1 MAYKSGLAKSVKN
14 KFILGILIKME
25 LIEIYATIKEGHE
38 TEFYQTMESLE
49 KLVKKYC
56 RGFEL
61 KITEGKNVL
70 LLISFN
76 EKKELEKNFYNE
88 EFCILKGSLRSICAD
103 VVTKI
108 NNIYSK

>member
-1 MAYKSGLAKSVKN
+1 
-14 KFILGILIKME
+14 ME
-25 LIEIYATIKEGHE
+25 LIEIYSIIKEGHE

-56 RGFEL
+56 KGFEL
-61 KITEGKNVL
+61 KITESKNVL
-70 LLISFN
+70 LLITFN

-88 EFCILKGSLRSICAD
+88 EFCILKGSLRSICAN
-103 VVTKI
+103 VVIKI